1 MQSTLKHNLLCLC
14 STNISTAK
22 VHFFC
27 HIINSI
33 YVGSNVKEL
42 SATSKKELRYRKFE
56 VFFVKT
62 FECCYFVDVVIV

>member
-33 YVGSNVKEL
+33 DVGSNVKEL
-42 SATSKKELRYRKFE
+42 SVTSKKKRIAL
-56 VFFVKT
+56 
-62 FECCYFVDVVIV
+62 